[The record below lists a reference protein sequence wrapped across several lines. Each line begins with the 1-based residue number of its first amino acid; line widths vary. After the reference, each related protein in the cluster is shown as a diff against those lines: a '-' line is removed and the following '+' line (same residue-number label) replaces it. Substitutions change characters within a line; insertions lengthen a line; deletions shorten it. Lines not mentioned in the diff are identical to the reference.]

1 MTDTYLEGKDC
12 SRVQRLGHNLASE
25 ANKQSPVDGFP
36 ERAQIMVVIAIE
48 LQAAQCLE
56 GKEVPGGLA
65 NSKPPEQMDEAI
77 A

>member
-1 MTDTYLEGKDC
+1 
-12 SRVQRLGHNLASE
+12 
-25 ANKQSPVDGFP
+25 
-36 ERAQIMVVIAIE
+36 MVVIAIE